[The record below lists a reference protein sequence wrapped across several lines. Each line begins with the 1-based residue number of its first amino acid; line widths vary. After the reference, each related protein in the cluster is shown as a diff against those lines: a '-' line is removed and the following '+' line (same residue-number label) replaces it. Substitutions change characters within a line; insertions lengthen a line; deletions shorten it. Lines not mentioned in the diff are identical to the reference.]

1 MNLLNAPRDVRPARA
16 CPSNLVTRGLIV
28 LALVLAVF
36 AAPRDATAQ
45 TYRFNS
51 VAIEGNQRVDP
62 GTVLT
67 YAGISRGETVTAGQ
81 LNDAYQRILD
91 SGLFETV
98 QMVPQGNR
106 LLIKVNEYPTISRI
120 SFEGNRKIKD
130 DDLEG
135 IVESRSRQVFSPSRA
150 ERDAAEISKAYVQN
164 GRVAAR
170 VTPKII
176 RRSENR
182 VDLVFEI
189 FEGRGIE
196 IERVS
201 FVGNKAYSDRRLRRV
216 VESKQAGL
224 LRALIARD
232 TFVEDRLAFDQQVL
246 TDFYQSRGYVD
257 FRVTGT
263 NAEMARERDGYFVTF
278 NIQEGQQF
286 RFGTI
291 SVTSDIPTVN
301 ADAYRDV
308 LRLKPGVVYS
318 PSLVEEAIARM
329 ERLGIRHGV
338 DFLRVEPRITRNDRD
353 LTLDIEFALVRG
365 PRVFVERIDIEGN
378 TTTLDRVIRRQINT
392 VEGDPFNPREIREA
406 AERIRAL
413 GYFKEAD
420 VNAREG
426 SRPDQVVVDVEVE
439 ETTTGSLTF
448 GGSFSSDS
456 GLGLS
461 IGLRERNFLGR
472 GQTLGASLSVSGD
485 EANYSIDF
493 IEPAFLGRN
502 VAFSFSS
509 SYIET
514 SNDNSLFDTTYANFR
529 PGLTFPVAERSRI
542 TLYYSAT
549 YSDQGAYVGAS
560 PTLAAESALGGLWSS
575 AIGYRFVYDSRD
587 VGLNPN
593 AGVMIDTGVEVAG
606 LGGDQEYVKSTMR
619 VVGETRVFN
628 EEVTL
633 RGILEAGAIDF
644 SSTPTSRAADRFTH
658 KVIRGFEPNGMGPTQ
673 SGEHLGGNLYA
684 ALKFEAEFPLGLP
697 EEFGV
702 TGGAFYDIG
711 SIWNVD
717 TIGPPLPTSTS
728 FRPRHVV
735 GLSLFWE
742 SPFGPIRMDFSKA
755 LEKEPFDIERNF
767 DFSVR
772 TDF

>member
-1 MNLLNAPRDVRPARA
+1 MNLFNAPRDVRPARA
-16 CPSNLVTRGLIV
+16 RPTIFATRWLIV
-28 LALVLAVF
+28 LAFALAVF
-36 AAPRDATAQ
+36 APSRDAAAQ
-45 TYRFNS
+45 TYRFDS
-51 VAIEGNQRVDP
+51 VAIEGNQRVDA

-67 YAGISRGETVTAGQ
+67 YAGISRGQTVSAGE

-98 QMVPQGNR
+98 RMVPQGNR
-106 LLIKVNEYPTISRI
+106 LLIKVTEFPTISRI

-130 DDLEG
+130 EDLEG

-150 ERDAAEISKAYVQN
+150 ERDAAEISKAYLQS
-164 GRVAAR
+164 GRIAAR

-189 FEGRGIE
+189 FEGKGIE

-216 VESKQAGL
+216 VESKQAGI

-232 TFVEDRLAFDQQVL
+232 TFVEDRLAFDRQVL

-257 FRVTGT
+257 FRITGT
-263 NAEMARERDGYFVTF
+263 NAELTRERDAYFVTF
-278 NIQEGQQF
+278 NLQEGQQF
-286 RFGTI
+286 RFGAITVI
-291 SVTSDIPTVN
+291 SEIPTVN
-301 ADAYRDV
+301 ADVYRSV
-308 LRLKPGVVYS
+308 LRVSPGTVYS
-318 PSLVEEAIARM
+318 PSLVEDAIARM
-329 ERLGIRHGV
+329 ERQGIRQGE
-338 DFLRVEPRITRNDRD
+338 DFLRVEPRITRNDRA
-353 LTLDIEFALVRG
+353 LTLDVEFALVRG

-378 TTTLDRVIRRQINT
+378 TTTLDRVIRRQFNT

-413 GYFKEAD
+413 GYFKDAD

-448 GGSFSSDS
+448 GASFSSDV
-456 GLGLS
+456 GLGFS
-461 IGLRERNFLGR
+461 VGFRERNFLGR
-472 GQTLGASLSVSGD
+472 GQTLATSLSISGE
-485 EANYSIDF
+485 EANYRIDF
-493 IEPAFLGRN
+493 VEPAFLGRD

-509 SYIET
+509 AYVET
-514 SNDNSLFDTTYANFR
+514 DSDNALYDTEFANFR
-529 PGLTFPVAERSRI
+529 PGLTFPVAERSRL

-549 YSDQGAYVGAS
+549 YTDQGSYYGTS
-560 PTLAAESALGGLWSS
+560 PTLAAESTLGGLWAS
-575 AIGYRFVYDSRD
+575 AIGYRYVYDSRR
-587 VGLNPN
+587 VGLDPN
-593 AGVMIDTGVEVAG
+593 AGILIDTGVELAG
-606 LGGDQEYVKSTMR
+606 LGGDQEYVKTTMR
-619 VVGETRVFN
+619 LVGETKVLN

-633 RGILEAGAIDF
+633 RGILEGGSVDF
-644 SSTPTSRAADRFTH
+644 SGTPGSRAADRFTH
-658 KVIRGFEPNGMGPTQ
+658 KVMRGFEPNGMGPTQ
-673 SGEHLGGNLYA
+673 AGEHLGGNLFA

-702 TGGAFYDIG
+702 SGGAFYDIG

-717 TIGPPLPTSTS
+717 TIGPPIPMSTS
-728 FRPRHVV
+728 FRARHVI
-735 GLSLFWE
+735 GLSLFWK
-742 SPFGPIRMDFSKA
+742 SPFGPIRMDFTKA
-755 LEKEPFDIERNF
+755 LEKEPTDIERNF